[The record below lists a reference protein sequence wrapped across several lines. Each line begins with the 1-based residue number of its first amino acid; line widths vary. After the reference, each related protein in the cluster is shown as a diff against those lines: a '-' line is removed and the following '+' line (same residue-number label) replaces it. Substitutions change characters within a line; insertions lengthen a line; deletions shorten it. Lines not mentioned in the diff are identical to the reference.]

1 MLTNATVTYGANRSS
16 SYIHSI
22 KPAKSTTWS
31 VSDLV
36 IPWFLYASASPAI
49 KERCSLRFMGE
60 NHRTELSISATY
72 KEFSSVLQPLWTTET
87 MPGLIISDR
96 PNNKILV
103 KGSAGQEL
111 STNDLTYFLLV
122 VSACL
127 IIPWWRGIN
136 MRHHLQQAAL
146 FQFFAKVV

>member
-49 KERCSLRFMGE
+49 KERCSLRFMAE
-60 NHRTELSISATY
+60 NHRTDLSISATY

-111 STNDLTYFLLV
+111 STNDLTNILSSCCIRLLNYSLMKRNKYETPSPASCPLSV
-122 VSACL
+122 LC
-127 IIPWWRGIN
+127 
-136 MRHHLQQAAL
+136 
-146 FQFFAKVV
+146 